1 MVVGLLG
8 VDVAMHPPDVILDG
22 QGLGTEKTSVNATLI
37 EDVLKQEV
45 EQISATPTVMAKPV
59 LRVGR
64 LQGFA
69 MSVAEAMKMESVA
82 YAFQAQLGYRPDEI
96 KISLFNE

>member
-22 QGLGTEKTSVNATLI
+22 QGLGTEKTSVNAALI

-45 EQISATPTVMAKPV
+45 ERVSSTPTVMAKPV
-59 LRVGR
+59 IRVGR
-64 LQGFA
+64 MQSFA
-69 MSVAEAMKMESVA
+69 MTVAQAVKMESVA
-82 YAFQAQLGYRPDEI
+82 YALQAQLGYHPDEI
-96 KISLFNE
+96 KISLFN